1 MAWNEPGGSGNKD
14 PWGGGGKDQGPP
26 DLDEVVKKLQT
37 KFGSIF
43 GGRGGGT
50 AGSAGGGNAGSI
62 GIGLIILIVL
72 AIWAISGV
80 YIVDEGKRGVIRQF
94 GAYSKTTQPGPHW
107 YPRFIQTKVIVDV
120 LTIRDA
126 TIGYRAG
133 TSSRQAVTSVTRESL
148 MLTRDENIVDIN
160 LAVQYKVSSAAD
172 YLFNVKNPELT
183 LRDATESA
191 LREVIGRS
199 DMTFILTR
207 GRAEISSQA
216 KVLIQEILDR
226 YKAGLLITSVNM
238 QYAQPPQQVK
248 AAFDDAVKA
257 REDNERLKDEAE
269 AYANDILPRASG
281 KAARLVQESN
291 GYREKVI
298 AEAKGETSRFLQVL
312 AVYKKAPT
320 VTRKRL
326 YLDAIE
332 SVMANTSKVMI
343 DIKGG
348 NNIMYLPLDRLLGG
362 SGESMFSPQVTE
374 STPARTTIDQRS
386 RGNLRSRG
394 ER

>member
-1 MAWNEPGGSGNKD
+1 MAWNEPGGSGKKD

-43 GGRGGGT
+43 GGGSGGGS
-50 AGSAGGGNAGSI
+50 GVGGKIGSI
-62 GIGLIILIVL
+62 GIGLIIIIALGV
-72 AIWAISGV
+72 WAVSGV

-94 GAYSKTTQPGPHW
+94 GEYTKTTQPGPHW

-126 TIGYRAG
+126 TIGYRAATG
-133 TSSRQAVTSVTRESL
+133 NRQAVTSVARESL
-148 MLTRDENIVDIN
+148 MLTHDENIVDIH

-172 YLFNVKNPELT
+172 YLFNVKNPDLT

-191 LREVIGRS
+191 LREVIGKS

-207 GRAEISSQA
+207 GRAEISFQA
-216 KVLIQEILDR
+216 KALIQQILDR

-257 REDNERLKDEAE
+257 REDNERLQNEAE

-281 KAARLVQESN
+281 KAARLVQEAN
-291 GYREKVI
+291 GYQAKVI

-312 AVYKKAPT
+312 AVYKKAPE

-332 SVMANTSKVMI
+332 SVMTNTTKILI

-348 NNIMYLPLDRLLGG
+348 NNIMFLPLDRLLGG
-362 SGESMFSPQVTE
+362 SGEPFSSRVTASE
-374 STPARTTIDQRS
+374 PATTTMDQRS